1 MRIADYVT
9 ARLTSGSL
17 VLVLLVSMSAVALPA
32 AQETDTVQGREGAH
46 PAAQSTGPISAQPNG
61 EQLPDSPGA
70 QQLKTIDKD
79 KAAGWSEAPES
90 SPEPRPR
97 GKRKPVGTAAA
108 EISDTTGF
116 AAARPA
122 GAAMAPAKQRRMRTI
137 LISVGAVAGAA
148 VALGTVMA
156 LSKATPSKPPGSQ

>member
-90 SPEPRPR
+90 SPEPQPR

-108 EISDTTGF
+108 EISNTTGF

-122 GAAMAPAKQRRMRTI
+122 GVGRRMCVSAWATSASTCRESSRCTFSN
-137 LISVGAVAGAA
+137 LVAG
-148 VALGTVMA
+148 
-156 LSKATPSKPPGSQ
+156 SSCSPQ